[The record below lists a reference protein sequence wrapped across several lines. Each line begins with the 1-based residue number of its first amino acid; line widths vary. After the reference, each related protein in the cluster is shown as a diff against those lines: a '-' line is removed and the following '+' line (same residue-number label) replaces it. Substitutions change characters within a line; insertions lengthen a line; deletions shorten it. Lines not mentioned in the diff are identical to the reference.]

1 MKTPITPTL
10 LAALL
15 MVLVLPAPVAA
26 QDDLQQR
33 AERLA
38 RDALIVDG
46 HVDMPYRVYDEW
58 ADVSGAVP
66 GNDFDAPRARAGGL
80 NAPFMSIYLPAET
93 EITGEAKAIAD
104 RLIDLVE
111 AQVARAPETFGIATS
126 PAEVE
131 KLVAEGRIAL
141 PLGMENGAAIAGDLD
156 NLRHFHTRGIRYIT
170 LAHSKSNH
178 ISDSSY
184 DPVALWQGLSPFGEK
199 LVIEMNRLGVM
210 IDVSHISDQA
220 FRDVIETTKSP
231 VVATHSSARH
241 FTPGFERNA
250 SDETIEAIGKN
261 GGVVMINFG
270 SAFLTEEANQWQA
283 KFSAARASLTAQ
295 LGEADRDDPRVAAFS
310 EAYREQNPYPYAGVG
325 IVADHIER
333 VIDIAG
339 IDHVGL
345 GSDYDGVGDSLPEGL
360 KDASTYPNL
369 IAELL
374 RRGHSEADIRKIL
387 GENVMRVWREVEA
400 VAKTKL
406 TAL

>member
-1 MKTPITPTL
+1 MRIPK
-10 LAALL
+10 LASTALAL
-15 MVLVLPAPVAA
+15 TAIGLATTAVA

-38 RDALIVDG
+38 QDALIVDG

-58 ADVSGAVP
+58 ANVSGEVS

-93 EITGEAKAIAD
+93 EITGEATALAN

-111 AQVARAPETFGIATS
+111 AQVARAPDTFGIATS

-131 KLVAEGRIAL
+131 KLVADGKIAL

-156 NLRHFHTRGIRYIT
+156 NLRHFHARGIRYIT

-184 DPVALWQGLSPFGEK
+184 DPVALWQGLSPFGEE
-199 LVIEMNRLGVM
+199 LVAEMNRLGIM

-220 FRDVIETTKSP
+220 FRDVIEITRAP

-250 SDETIEAIGKN
+250 SDEIIEAIGNN
-261 GGVVMINFG
+261 GGVLMINFG
-270 SAFLTEEANQWQA
+270 SSFLSEEANQWQA
-283 KFSAARASLTAQ
+283 KFSAARDSLTAQ
-295 LGEADRDDPRVAAFS
+295 LGEAGRDDPRVAAFS
-310 EAYREQNPYPYAGVG
+310 EAYREQNPYPYADVD
-325 IVADHIER
+325 IVVDHIER
-333 VIDIAG
+333 VVEIAG
-339 IDHVGL
+339 IEHVGL

-369 IAELL
+369 ISELL
-374 RRGHSEADIRKIL
+374 RRGHSEGNIRKIL

-400 VAKTKL
+400 YSEAN
-406 TAL
+406 

>member
-1 MKTPITPTL
+1 MRFSKLISIAAGI
-10 LAALL
+10 AALAL
-15 MVLVLPAPVAA
+15 TWPVSG
-26 QDDLQQR
+26 QDNLQQR
-33 AERLA
+33 AHDIA
-38 RDALIVDG
+38 QDALIVDG

-58 ADVSGAVP
+58 ADVSGDVP

-80 NAPFMSIYLPAET
+80 NVPFMSIYLPAET
-93 EITGEAKAIAD
+93 EITGEATALAN

-111 AQVARAPETFGIATS
+111 AQVARAPDTFGIATS
-126 PAEVE
+126 PAKVE
-131 KLVAEGRIAL
+131 KLVADGKIAL

-156 NLRHFHTRGIRYIT
+156 NLRHFHARGIRYIT

-184 DPVALWQGLSPFGEK
+184 DPVALWQGLSPFGEE
-199 LVIEMNRLGVM
+199 LVAEMNRLGIM

-220 FRDVIETTKSP
+220 FRDVIEITRAP

-250 SDETIEAIGKN
+250 SDEIIEAIGKN

-270 SAFLTEEANQWQA
+270 SSFLSEEANQWQA
-283 KFSAARASLTAQ
+283 KFSAARDSLTAQ
-295 LGEADRDDPRVAAFS
+295 LGEAGRDDPRVAAFS
-310 EAYREQNPYPYAGVG
+310 EAYREQNPYPYADVD
-325 IVADHIER
+325 IVVDHIER
-333 VIDIAG
+333 VVEIAG
-339 IDHVGL
+339 IEHVGL

-369 IAELL
+369 ISELL
-374 RRGHSEADIRKIL
+374 RRGHSEGDIRKIL

-400 VAKTKL
+400 YSEAN
-406 TAL
+406 

>member
-1 MKTPITPTL
+1 MRIPK
-10 LAALL
+10 LASTALAL
-15 MVLVLPAPVAA
+15 TAIGLATTAVA

-38 RDALIVDG
+38 QDALIVDG

-58 ADVSGAVP
+58 ADVSGKVP
-66 GNDFDAPRARAGGL
+66 GNDFDAPRARSGGL

-93 EITGEAKAIAD
+93 EITGEATAIAN

-111 AQVARAPETFGIATS
+111 AQVARAPETFGIAKSTD
-126 PAEVE
+126 EVE
-131 KLVAEGRIAL
+131 RLVAEGRIAL

-156 NLRHFHTRGIRYIT
+156 NLRHFHARGIRYIT

-184 DPVALWQGLSPFGEK
+184 DPVALWQGLSPFGEE
-199 LVIEMNRLGVM
+199 LVAEMNKLGIMV
-210 IDVSHISDQA
+210 DVSHISDQA
-220 FRDVIETTKSP
+220 FRDVIEITKAP

-241 FTPGFERNA
+241 FTPGFERNV
-250 SDETIEAIGKN
+250 SDELIEAIGNN

-270 SAFLTEEANQWQA
+270 SSFLTEAANQWQA
-283 KFSAARASLTAQ
+283 KFSAARESLITQ
-295 LGEADRDDPRVAAFS
+295 LGDTGRDDPRVAAFS
-310 EAYREQNPYPYAGVG
+310 AAYREQNPYPYANVG

-333 VIDIAG
+333 VIEIAG

-400 VAKTKL
+400 YAE
-406 TAL
+406 AN

>member
-1 MKTPITPTL
+1 MKTNLIPTL
-10 LAALL
+10 LSTLVVAMALA
-15 MVLVLPAPVAA
+15 VPAAA
-26 QDDLQQR
+26 QDDVHQR
-33 AERLA
+33 AERMA

-46 HVDMPYRVYDEW
+46 HIDMPYQVYAEW
-58 ADVSGAVP
+58 ADVSGEVP
-66 GNDFDAPRARAGGL
+66 GNDFDAPRALAGGL
-80 NAPFMSIYLPAET
+80 NAPFMSIYLPPET
-93 EITGEAKAIAD
+93 EITGEAFALSN

-131 KLVAEGRIAL
+131 RLVAENRIAL

-156 NLRHFHTRGIRYIT
+156 KLAHFHARGIRYIT
-170 LAHSKSNH
+170 LAHSKANH

-184 DPVALWQGLSPFGEK
+184 DPVPRWQGLSPFGEE
-199 LVIEMNRLGVM
+199 LVREMNRLGVM
-210 IDVSHISDQA
+210 IDVSHITDQA
-220 FRDVIETTKSP
+220 FRDVIEITEAP

-250 SDETIEAIGKN
+250 SDEIIEAIGEN

-270 SAFLTEEANQWQA
+270 SAFLTAEANEWQS
-283 KFSAARASLTAQ
+283 KFSAARASLMEQ
-295 LGEADRDDPRVAAFS
+295 LGTSDSDHPRVAAFS
-310 EAYREQNPYPYAGVG
+310 DDYRIQNPYPYAKVAD
-325 IVADHIER
+325 VADHIER
-333 VIDIAG
+333 VIELAG

-374 RRGHSEADIRKIL
+374 RRGYSEADIRKIL
-387 GENVMRVWREVEA
+387 GGNVMRVWREVEDYA
-400 VAKTKL
+400 EAN
-406 TAL
+406 

>member
-1 MKTPITPTL
+1 MRFSKLISIAAGI
-10 LAALL
+10 AALAL
-15 MVLVLPAPVAA
+15 TWPVSG
-26 QDDLQQR
+26 QDNLQQR
-33 AERLA
+33 AHDIA
-38 RDALIVDG
+38 QDALIVDG

-58 ADVSGAVP
+58 ADVSGDVP

-80 NAPFMSIYLPAET
+80 NVPFMSIYLPAET
-93 EITGEAKAIAD
+93 EITGEATALAN

-111 AQVARAPETFGIATS
+111 AQVARAPDTFGIATS

-131 KLVAEGRIAL
+131 KLVAEGKIAL

-156 NLRHFHTRGIRYIT
+156 NLRHFHARGIRYIT

-184 DPVALWQGLSPFGEK
+184 DPVALWQGLSPFGEE
-199 LVIEMNRLGVM
+199 LVAEMNRLGIM

-220 FRDVIETTKSP
+220 FRDVIEITRAP

-250 SDETIEAIGKN
+250 SDEIIEAIGKN

-270 SAFLTEEANQWQA
+270 SSFLSEEANQWQA
-283 KFSAARASLTAQ
+283 KFSAARDSLTAQ
-295 LGEADRDDPRVAAFS
+295 LGEAGRDDPRVAAFS
-310 EAYREQNPYPYAGVG
+310 EAYREQNPYPYADVD
-325 IVADHIER
+325 IVVDHIER
-333 VIDIAG
+333 VVEIAG
-339 IDHVGL
+339 IEHVGL

-369 IAELL
+369 ISELL
-374 RRGHSEADIRKIL
+374 RRGHSEGNIRKIL

-400 VAKTKL
+400 YSEAN
-406 TAL
+406 

>member
-1 MKTPITPTL
+1 MKTTVIPSLLATL
-10 LAALL
+10 LLTLPVAA
-15 MVLVLPAPVAA
+15 AA

-33 AERLA
+33 AHDIA

-46 HVDMPYRVYDEW
+46 HIDMPYRVYDDW
-58 ADVSGAVP
+58 ADVSGDVP
-66 GNDFDAPRARAGGL
+66 DNDFDGPRARAGGL
-80 NAPFMSIYLPAET
+80 NAPFMSIYLPPET
-93 EITGEAKAIAD
+93 EISGEAFALAN

-111 AQVARAPETFGIATS
+111 AQVARAPDTFGIATS

-131 KLVAEGRIAL
+131 RLFAEGRIAL

-156 NLRHFHTRGIRYIT
+156 NLRHFHERGIRYIT

-184 DPVALWQGLSPFGEK
+184 DPVAMWQGLSPFGVE
-199 LVIEMNRLGVM
+199 LVREMNRLGIM

-220 FRDVIETTKSP
+220 FDDVIEVTQAP

-241 FTPGFERNA
+241 FTPGWERNA
-250 SDETIEAIGKN
+250 SDEIIGAIGNN
-261 GGVVMINFG
+261 GGIVMVNFG
-270 SAFLTEEANQWQA
+270 SAFLTTEANEWQA
-283 KFSAARASLTAQ
+283 KFSAARSNLMDQ
-295 LGEADRDDPRVAAFS
+295 LGTSDRDHPRVAAFTDD
-310 EAYREQNPYPYAGVG
+310 YRMQNPYPYADIG
-325 IVADHIER
+325 IVADHIEH
-333 VIDIAG
+333 VIEIAG

-374 RRGHSEADIRKIL
+374 RRGHPETDIRKIL
-387 GENVMRVWREVEA
+387 GDNLMRVWREVEA
-400 VAKTKL
+400 YAE
-406 TAL
+406 AN

>member
-15 MVLVLPAPVAA
+15 MALALPASVAA

-58 ADVSGAVP
+58 ADVSGEVP

-93 EITGEAKAIAD
+93 EISGEAFALAN

-131 KLVAEGRIAL
+131 RLVATGRIAL
-141 PLGMENGAAIAGDLD
+141 PLGMENGAAIAGDLG
-156 NLRHFHTRGIRYIT
+156 NLRHFHARGIRYIT
-170 LAHSKSNH
+170 LAHSRSNH

-184 DPVALWQGLSPFGEK
+184 DPVALWQGLSPFGEE
-199 LVIEMNRLGVM
+199 LVREMNRLGVM

-220 FRDVIETTKSP
+220 FDAVMELTTAP

-250 SDETIEAIGKN
+250 SDAIIEAIGVN

-270 SAFLTEEANQWQA
+270 SAFLTNEANQWQA
-283 KFSAARASLTAQ
+283 KFSEARAHLMGQ
-295 LGEADRDDPRVAAFS
+295 LGTDDRDHLQVTAYS
-310 EAYREQNPYPYAGVG
+310 EDYREQNPYPYADVG

-345 GSDYDGVGDSLPEGL
+345 GSDYDGVGDSLP
-360 KDASTYPNL
+360 
-369 IAELL
+369 
-374 RRGHSEADIRKIL
+374 
-387 GENVMRVWREVEA
+387 
-400 VAKTKL
+400 
-406 TAL
+406 

>member
-1 MKTPITPTL
+1 MRFSKLISIAAGI
-10 LAALL
+10 AALAL
-15 MVLVLPAPVAA
+15 TWPVSG
-26 QDDLQQR
+26 QDNLQQR
-33 AERLA
+33 AHDIA
-38 RDALIVDG
+38 QDALIVDG

-58 ADVSGAVP
+58 ADVSGDVP

-80 NAPFMSIYLPAET
+80 NVPFMSIYLPAET
-93 EITGEAKAIAD
+93 EITGEATALAN

-111 AQVARAPETFGIATS
+111 AQVARAPDTFGIATS

-131 KLVAEGRIAL
+131 KLVADGKIAL

-156 NLRHFHTRGIRYIT
+156 NLRHFHARGIRYIT

-184 DPVALWQGLSPFGEK
+184 DPVALWQGLSPFGEE
-199 LVIEMNRLGVM
+199 LVAAMNRLGIM

-220 FRDVIETTKSP
+220 FRDVIEITRAP

-250 SDETIEAIGKN
+250 SDEIIEAIGKN

-270 SAFLTEEANQWQA
+270 SSFLSEEANQWQA
-283 KFSAARASLTAQ
+283 KFSAARDSLTAQ
-295 LGEADRDDPRVAAFS
+295 LGEAGRDDPRVAAFS
-310 EAYREQNPYPYAGVG
+310 EAYREQNPYPYADVD
-325 IVADHIER
+325 IVVDHIER
-333 VIDIAG
+333 VVEIAG
-339 IDHVGL
+339 IEHVGL

-369 IAELL
+369 ISELL
-374 RRGHSEADIRKIL
+374 RRGHSEGDIRKIL

-400 VAKTKL
+400 YSEAN
-406 TAL
+406 

>member
-1 MKTPITPTL
+1 MTTPITRTLTATL
-10 LAALL
+10 LIALAL
-15 MVLVLPAPVAA
+15 AAPVAA

-38 RDALIVDG
+38 KDALIVDG
-46 HVDMPYRVYDEW
+46 HVDMPYRIYDEW
-58 ADVSGAVP
+58 ADVSGKVP

-93 EITGEAKAIAD
+93 EITGEAVAIAN

-111 AQVARAPETFGIATS
+111 AQAARAPETFGIATS

-131 KLVAEGRIAL
+131 RLVAEGRIAL

-156 NLRHFHTRGIRYIT
+156 NLRHFHARGIRYIT

-199 LVIEMNRLGVM
+199 LVAEMNRLGVM
-210 IDVSHISDQA
+210 VDVSHISDQA
-220 FRDVIETTKSP
+220 FFDVIGITTAP

-250 SDETIEAIGKN
+250 SDEIIRAIGEN

-270 SAFLTEEANQWQA
+270 SSFLTEAANQWQA
-283 KFSAARASLTAQ
+283 KFSAARTSLMAQ
-295 LGEADRDDPRVAAFS
+295 LGETGRDDPRVAAFS
-310 EAYREQNPYPYAGVG
+310 EAYREQNPYPYADVG

-369 IAELL
+369 VAELL
-374 RRGHSEADIRKIL
+374 RRDHSEADIRKIL
-387 GENVMRVWREVEA
+387 GENLMRVWREVEA
-400 VAKTKL
+400 IASGS
-406 TAL
+406 

>member
-1 MKTPITPTL
+1 MRFSKLISIAAGI
-10 LAALL
+10 AALAL
-15 MVLVLPAPVAA
+15 TWPVSG
-26 QDDLQQR
+26 QDNLQQR
-33 AERLA
+33 AHDIA
-38 RDALIVDG
+38 QDALIVDG

-58 ADVSGAVP
+58 ADVSGDVP

-80 NAPFMSIYLPAET
+80 NVPFMSIYLPAET
-93 EITGEAKAIAD
+93 EITGEATALAN

-111 AQVARAPETFGIATS
+111 AQVARAPDTFGIATS

-131 KLVAEGRIAL
+131 KLVAEGKIAL

-156 NLRHFHTRGIRYIT
+156 NLRHFHARGIRYIT

-184 DPVALWQGLSPFGEK
+184 DPVALWQGLSPFGEE
-199 LVIEMNRLGVM
+199 LVAAMNRLGIM

-220 FRDVIETTKSP
+220 FRDVIEITRAP

-250 SDETIEAIGKN
+250 SDEIIEAIGKN

-270 SAFLTEEANQWQA
+270 SSFLSEEANQWQA
-283 KFSAARASLTAQ
+283 KFSAARDSLTAQ
-295 LGEADRDDPRVAAFS
+295 LGEAGRDDPRVAAFS
-310 EAYREQNPYPYAGVG
+310 EAYREQNPYPYADVD
-325 IVADHIER
+325 IVVDHIER
-333 VIDIAG
+333 VVEIAG
-339 IDHVGL
+339 IEHVGL

-369 IAELL
+369 ISELL
-374 RRGHSEADIRKIL
+374 RRGHSEGNIRKIL

-400 VAKTKL
+400 YSEAN
-406 TAL
+406 

>member
-1 MKTPITPTL
+1 MKTNLIPTL
-10 LAALL
+10 LSALL
-15 MVLVLPAPVAA
+15 LTLALPTAA

-33 AERLA
+33 AEALA

-46 HVDMPYRVYDEW
+46 HVDMPYRVYSEW

-80 NAPFMSIYLPAET
+80 DAPFMSIYLPAET
-93 EITGEAKAIAD
+93 EISGEAFALAN

-131 KLVAEGRIAL
+131 RLVATGRIAL

-156 NLRHFHTRGIRYIT
+156 NLRHFHARGIRYIT

-184 DPVALWQGLSPFGEK
+184 DPVALWQGLSPFGEQ
-199 LVIEMNRLGVM
+199 LVREMNRLGVM

-220 FRDVIETTKSP
+220 FHDVIEVTTAP
-231 VVATHSSARH
+231 VVATHSSARR
-241 FTPGFERNA
+241 FTPDFERNA
-250 SDETIEAIGKN
+250 SDEIIEAIGDN

-270 SAFLTEEANQWQA
+270 SAFLTNEANQWQA
-283 KFSAARASLTAQ
+283 KFSEARAHLMGQ
-295 LGEADRDDPRVAAFS
+295 LGTDDRDHLQVTAFS
-310 EAYREQNPYPYAGVG
+310 EDYREQNPYPYADVG
-325 IVADHIER
+325 IVADHIEH
-333 VIDIAG
+333 VIEIAG

-374 RRGHSEADIRKIL
+374 RRGHTEADIRKIL
-387 GENVMRVWREVEA
+387 GGNVMRVWREVEGRA
-400 VAKTKL
+400 ERL
-406 TAL
+406 

>member
-1 MKTPITPTL
+1 MRIPK
-10 LAALL
+10 LASTALAL
-15 MVLVLPAPVAA
+15 TAIGLATTAVA

-38 RDALIVDG
+38 QDALIVDG

-58 ADVSGAVP
+58 ADVSGKVP
-66 GNDFDAPRARAGGL
+66 GNDFDAPRARSGGL

-93 EITGEAKAIAD
+93 EIIGEATAIAN

-111 AQVARAPETFGIATS
+111 AQVARAPETFGIAKSTD
-126 PAEVE
+126 EVE
-131 KLVAEGRIAL
+131 RLVAEGRIAL

-156 NLRHFHTRGIRYIT
+156 NLRHFHARGIRYIT

-184 DPVALWQGLSPFGEK
+184 DPVALWQGLSPFGEE
-199 LVIEMNRLGVM
+199 LVAEMNKLGIMV
-210 IDVSHISDQA
+210 DVSHISDQA
-220 FRDVIETTKSP
+220 FRDVIEITKAP

-241 FTPGFERNA
+241 FTPGFERNV
-250 SDETIEAIGKN
+250 SDELIEAIGNN

-270 SAFLTEEANQWQA
+270 SSFLTEAANQWQA
-283 KFSAARASLTAQ
+283 KFSAARESLITQ
-295 LGEADRDDPRVAAFS
+295 LGDTGRDDPRVAAFS
-310 EAYREQNPYPYAGVG
+310 AAYREQNPYPYANVG

-333 VIDIAG
+333 VIEIAG

-400 VAKTKL
+400 YAE
-406 TAL
+406 AN

>member
-1 MKTPITPTL
+1 MRFSKLISTAAGI
-10 LAALL
+10 AALAL
-15 MVLVLPAPVAA
+15 TSLAPA

-38 RDALIVDG
+38 QDALIVDG

-58 ADVSGAVP
+58 ADVSKDVP

-93 EITGEAKAIAD
+93 EITGEAKSIAN

-126 PAEVE
+126 PADVE
-131 KLVAEGRIAL
+131 RLVAEGRMAL

-156 NLRHFHTRGIRYIT
+156 NLRHFHARGIRYIT

-184 DPVALWQGLSPFGEK
+184 DPVALWQGLSPFGEE
-199 LVIEMNRLGVM
+199 LVAEMNRLGVM

-220 FRDVIETTKSP
+220 FRDVIEITEAP

-250 SDETIEAIGKN
+250 SDEIIEAIGEN

-270 SAFLTEEANQWQA
+270 SSFLSEQANQWQA
-283 KFSAARASLTAQ
+283 KFSAARESLMAQ
-295 LGEADRDDPRVAAFS
+295 LGAAGRDHPRVTSFS

-333 VIDIAG
+333 VIEIAG

-374 RRGHSEADIRKIL
+374 RRDHSEDDIRKIL

-400 VAKTKL
+400 YAQ
-406 TAL
+406 AN

>member
-1 MKTPITPTL
+1 MRFSKLISIAAGI
-10 LAALL
+10 AALAL
-15 MVLVLPAPVAA
+15 TWPVSG
-26 QDDLQQR
+26 QDNLQQR
-33 AERLA
+33 AHDIA
-38 RDALIVDG
+38 QDALIVDG

-58 ADVSGAVP
+58 ADVSGDVP

-80 NAPFMSIYLPAET
+80 NVPFMSIYLPAET
-93 EITGEAKAIAD
+93 EITGEATALAN

-111 AQVARAPETFGIATS
+111 AQVARAPDTFGIATS

-131 KLVAEGRIAL
+131 KLVADGKIAL

-156 NLRHFHTRGIRYIT
+156 NLRHFHARGIRYIT

-184 DPVALWQGLSPFGEK
+184 DPVALWQGLSPFGEE
-199 LVIEMNRLGVM
+199 LVAEMNRLGIM

-220 FRDVIETTKSP
+220 FRDVIEITRAP

-250 SDETIEAIGKN
+250 SDEIIEAIGKN

-270 SAFLTEEANQWQA
+270 SSFLSEEANQWQA
-283 KFSAARASLTAQ
+283 KFSAARDSLTAQ
-295 LGEADRDDPRVAAFS
+295 LGEAGRDDPRVAAFS
-310 EAYREQNPYPYAGVG
+310 EAYREQNPYPYADVD
-325 IVADHIER
+325 IVVDHIER
-333 VIDIAG
+333 VVEIAG
-339 IDHVGL
+339 IEHVGL

-369 IAELL
+369 ISELL
-374 RRGHSEADIRKIL
+374 RRGHSEGDIRKIL

-400 VAKTKL
+400 YSEAN
-406 TAL
+406 

>member
-1 MKTPITPTL
+1 MKTNLIPTL
-10 LAALL
+10 LSALL
-15 MVLVLPAPVAA
+15 LTLALPTAA

-33 AERLA
+33 AEALA

-46 HVDMPYRVYDEW
+46 HVDMPYRVYSEW

-80 NAPFMSIYLPAET
+80 DAPFMSIYLPAET
-93 EITGEAKAIAD
+93 EISGEAFALAN

-131 KLVAEGRIAL
+131 RLVATGRIAL
-141 PLGMENGAAIAGDLD
+141 PLGMENGSAIAGDLD
-156 NLRHFHTRGIRYIT
+156 NLRHFHARGIRYIT

-184 DPVALWQGLSPFGEK
+184 DPVALWQGLSPFGEQ
-199 LVIEMNRLGVM
+199 LVREMNRLGVM

-220 FRDVIETTKSP
+220 FHDVIEVTTAP
-231 VVATHSSARH
+231 VVATHSSARR
-241 FTPGFERNA
+241 FTPDFERNA
-250 SDETIEAIGKN
+250 SDEIIEAIGDN

-270 SAFLTEEANQWQA
+270 SAFLTNEANQWQA
-283 KFSAARASLTAQ
+283 KFSEARAHLMGQ
-295 LGEADRDDPRVAAFS
+295 LGTDDRDHLQVTAFS
-310 EAYREQNPYPYAGVG
+310 EDYREQNPYPYADVG
-325 IVADHIER
+325 IVADHIEH
-333 VIDIAG
+333 VIEIAG

-374 RRGHSEADIRKIL
+374 RRGHTEADIRKIL
-387 GENVMRVWREVEA
+387 GGNVMRVWREVEGRA
-400 VAKTKL
+400 ERL
-406 TAL
+406 

>member
-1 MKTPITPTL
+1 MRFSKLISIAAGI
-10 LAALL
+10 AALAL
-15 MVLVLPAPVAA
+15 TWPVSG
-26 QDDLQQR
+26 QDNLQQR
-33 AERLA
+33 AHDIA
-38 RDALIVDG
+38 QDALIVDG

-58 ADVSGAVP
+58 ADVSGDVP

-80 NAPFMSIYLPAET
+80 NVPFMSIYLPAET
-93 EITGEAKAIAD
+93 EITGEATALAN

-111 AQVARAPETFGIATS
+111 AQVARAPDTFGIATS

-131 KLVAEGRIAL
+131 KLVAEGKIAL

-156 NLRHFHTRGIRYIT
+156 NLRHFHARGIRYIT

-184 DPVALWQGLSPFGEK
+184 DPVALWQGLSPFGEE
-199 LVIEMNRLGVM
+199 LVAAMNRLGIM

-220 FRDVIETTKSP
+220 FRDVIEITRAP

-250 SDETIEAIGKN
+250 SDEIIEAIGKN

-270 SAFLTEEANQWQA
+270 SSFLSEEANQWQA
-283 KFSAARASLTAQ
+283 KFSAARDSLTAQ
-295 LGEADRDDPRVAAFS
+295 LGEAGRDDPRVAAFS
-310 EAYREQNPYPYAGVG
+310 EAYREQNPYPYADVD
-325 IVADHIER
+325 IVVDHIER
-333 VIDIAG
+333 VVEIAG
-339 IDHVGL
+339 IEHVGL

-369 IAELL
+369 ISELL
-374 RRGHSEADIRKIL
+374 RRGHSEGDIRKIL

-400 VAKTKL
+400 YSEAN
-406 TAL
+406 

>member
-1 MKTPITPTL
+1 MKSTLIATL
-10 LAALL
+10 LTSLLLALA
-15 MVLVLPAPVAA
+15 LPTAA

-33 AERLA
+33 AEALA

-46 HVDMPYRVYDEW
+46 HIDMPYRVYDEW

-80 NAPFMSIYLPAET
+80 DAPFMSIYLPAET
-93 EITGEAKAIAD
+93 EISGEAFALAN

-126 PAEVE
+126 PAGIER
-131 KLVAEGRIAL
+131 LVAAGRIAL

-156 NLRHFHTRGIRYIT
+156 NLRHFHARGIRYVT

-184 DPVALWQGLSPFGEK
+184 DPVALWQGLSPFGEE
-199 LVIEMNRLGVM
+199 LVAEMNRLGVM
-210 IDVSHISDQA
+210 IDVSHVSDAA
-220 FRDVIETTKSP
+220 FRDVIEITKAP

-250 SDETIEAIGKN
+250 SDAIIEAIGEN

-270 SAFLTEEANQWQA
+270 SAFLTNEANQWQA
-283 KFSAARASLTAQ
+283 KFSAARESLMAQ
-295 LGEADRDDPRVAAFS
+295 LGAADRDHPRVSEFS
-310 EAYREQNPYPYAGVG
+310 EAYREQNPYPYADVG
-325 IVADHIER
+325 IVADHIEH
-333 VIDIAG
+333 VIEIAG

-360 KDASTYPNL
+360 KDAATYPNL

-374 RRGHSEADIRKIL
+374 RRGHTQADIRKIL
-387 GENVMRVWREVEA
+387 GGNVMRVWREVET
-400 VAKTKL
+400 VAEQL
-406 TAL
+406 

>member
-1 MKTPITPTL
+1 MRFSKLISIAAGI
-10 LAALL
+10 AALAL
-15 MVLVLPAPVAA
+15 TWPVSG
-26 QDDLQQR
+26 QDNLQQR
-33 AERLA
+33 AHDIA
-38 RDALIVDG
+38 QDALIVDG

-58 ADVSGAVP
+58 ADVSGDVP

-80 NAPFMSIYLPAET
+80 NVPFMSIYLPAET
-93 EITGEAKAIAD
+93 EITGEATALAN

-111 AQVARAPETFGIATS
+111 AQVARAPDTFGIATS

-131 KLVAEGRIAL
+131 KLVAEGKIAL

-156 NLRHFHTRGIRYIT
+156 NLRHFHARGIRYIT

-184 DPVALWQGLSPFGEK
+184 DPVALWQGLSPFGEE
-199 LVIEMNRLGVM
+199 LVAAMNRLGIM

-220 FRDVIETTKSP
+220 FRDVIEITRAP

-250 SDETIEAIGKN
+250 SDEIIEAIGKN

-270 SAFLTEEANQWQA
+270 SSFLSEEANQWQA
-283 KFSAARASLTAQ
+283 KFSAARDSLTAQ
-295 LGEADRDDPRVAAFS
+295 LGEAGRDDPRVAAFS
-310 EAYREQNPYPYAGVG
+310 EAYREQNPYPYADVD
-325 IVADHIER
+325 IVVDHIER
-333 VIDIAG
+333 VVEIAG
-339 IDHVGL
+339 IEHVGL

-374 RRGHSEADIRKIL
+374 RRGHSEGDIRKIL

-400 VAKTKL
+400 YSEAN
-406 TAL
+406 

>member
-1 MKTPITPTL
+1 MRFSMLISIAAGI
-10 LAALL
+10 AAL
-15 MVLVLPAPVAA
+15 VLTSLAFA

-33 AERLA
+33 ARQLA
-38 RDALIVDG
+38 QDALIIDG

-58 ADVSGAVP
+58 ADVSGDVP

-93 EITGEAKAIAD
+93 EITGEAKAIAN

-126 PAEVE
+126 PSEVE
-131 KLVAEGRIAL
+131 ALVAEGKIAL

-156 NLRHFHTRGIRYIT
+156 NLRHFHGRGIRYIT

-184 DPVALWQGLSPFGEK
+184 DPVALWQGLSPFGEA
-199 LVIEMNRLGVM
+199 LVAEMNRLGVM
-210 IDVSHISDQA
+210 IDVSHISDEA
-220 FRDVIETTKSP
+220 FRDVIEITGAP

-250 SDETIEAIGKN
+250 SDEIIEAIGEN

-270 SAFLTEEANQWQA
+270 SSFLTEQANQWQA
-283 KFSAARASLTAQ
+283 KFSAARESLMAQ
-295 LGEADRDDPRVAAFS
+295 LGADDRDHPRVSAFS
-310 EAYREQNPYPYAGVG
+310 EAYREQNPYPYADVA

-374 RRGHSEADIRKIL
+374 RRGHSEEHIRKIL
-387 GENVMRVWREVEA
+387 GGNVMRVWREVEA
-400 VAKTKL
+400 YAE
-406 TAL
+406 AN

>member
-1 MKTPITPTL
+1 MKTNLIPTL
-10 LAALL
+10 LSALL
-15 MVLVLPAPVAA
+15 LPLALPTAA

-33 AERLA
+33 AEALA

-46 HVDMPYRVYDEW
+46 HVDMPYRVYSEW

-80 NAPFMSIYLPAET
+80 DAPFMSIYLPAET
-93 EITGEAKAIAD
+93 EISGEAFALAN

-131 KLVAEGRIAL
+131 RLVATGRIAL

-156 NLRHFHTRGIRYIT
+156 NLRHFHARGIRYIT

-184 DPVALWQGLSPFGEK
+184 DPVALWQGLSPFGEQ
-199 LVIEMNRLGVM
+199 LVREMNRLGVM

-220 FRDVIETTKSP
+220 FHDVIEVTTAP
-231 VVATHSSARH
+231 VVATHSSARR
-241 FTPGFERNA
+241 FTPDFERNA
-250 SDETIEAIGKN
+250 SDEIIEAIGDN

-270 SAFLTEEANQWQA
+270 SAFLTNEANQWQA
-283 KFSAARASLTAQ
+283 KFSEARAHLMGQ
-295 LGEADRDDPRVAAFS
+295 LGTDDRDHLQVTAFS
-310 EAYREQNPYPYAGVG
+310 EDYREQNPYPYADVG
-325 IVADHIER
+325 IVADHIEH
-333 VIDIAG
+333 VIEIAG

-374 RRGHSEADIRKIL
+374 RRGHTEADIRKIL
-387 GENVMRVWREVEA
+387 GGNVMRVWREVEGRA
-400 VAKTKL
+400 ERL
-406 TAL
+406 

>member
-1 MKTPITPTL
+1 MRFSKLISIAAGI
-10 LAALL
+10 AALAL
-15 MVLVLPAPVAA
+15 TWPVSG
-26 QDDLQQR
+26 QDNLQQR
-33 AERLA
+33 AHDIA
-38 RDALIVDG
+38 QDALIVDG

-58 ADVSGAVP
+58 ADVSGDVP

-80 NAPFMSIYLPAET
+80 NVPFMSIYLPAET
-93 EITGEAKAIAD
+93 EITGEATALAN

-111 AQVARAPETFGIATS
+111 AQVARAPDTFGIATS

-131 KLVAEGRIAL
+131 KLVAEGKIAL

-156 NLRHFHTRGIRYIT
+156 NLRHFHARGIRYIT

-184 DPVALWQGLSPFGEK
+184 DPVALWQGLSPFGEE
-199 LVIEMNRLGVM
+199 LVAEMNRLGIM

-220 FRDVIETTKSP
+220 FRDVIEITRAP

-250 SDETIEAIGKN
+250 SDEIIEAIGKN

-270 SAFLTEEANQWQA
+270 SSFLSEEANQWQA
-283 KFSAARASLTAQ
+283 KFSAARDSLTAQ
-295 LGEADRDDPRVAAFS
+295 LGEAGRDDPRVAAFS
-310 EAYREQNPYPYAGVG
+310 EAYREQNPYPYADVD
-325 IVADHIER
+325 IVVDHIER
-333 VIDIAG
+333 VVEIAG
-339 IDHVGL
+339 IEHVGL

-374 RRGHSEADIRKIL
+374 RRGHSEGNIRKIL

-400 VAKTKL
+400 YSEAN
-406 TAL
+406 

>member
-1 MKTPITPTL
+1 MGGSQNLTYK
-10 LAALL
+10 A
-15 MVLVLPAPVAA
+15 MG
-26 QDDLQQR
+26 
-33 AERLA
+33 
-38 RDALIVDG
+38 DG
-46 HVDMPYRVYDEW
+46 LTFL
-58 ADVSGAVP
+58 SSQ
-66 GNDFDAPRARAGGL
+66 L
-80 NAPFMSIYLPAET
+80 TAET
-93 EITGEAKAIAD
+93 EITGEATALAN

-111 AQVARAPETFGIATS
+111 AQVARAPDTFGIATS

-156 NLRHFHTRGIRYIT
+156 NLRHFHARGIRYIT

-184 DPVALWQGLSPFGEK
+184 DPVALWQGLSPFGEE
-199 LVIEMNRLGVM
+199 LVAEMNRLGVM

-220 FRDVIETTKSP
+220 FRDVIEITQAP

-250 SDETIEAIGKN
+250 SDEIIEAIGEN

-270 SAFLTEEANQWQA
+270 SSFLSEQANQWQS
-283 KFSAARASLTAQ
+283 KFSAARESLMAQ
-295 LGEADRDDPRVAAFS
+295 LGEAGRDDPRVASFN
-310 EAYREQNPYPYAGVG
+310 EAYREQNPYPYADVG

-333 VIDIAG
+333 VIEIAG

-369 IAELL
+369 VAELL
-374 RRGHSEADIRKIL
+374 RRGHSEEDIRKIL

-400 VAKTKL
+400 YAQ
-406 TAL
+406 AN

>member
-1 MKTPITPTL
+1 MRFSTL
-10 LAALL
+10 ISTAAGI
-15 MVLVLPAPVAA
+15 VALVLTPLAFA

-33 AERLA
+33 AQRLA

-58 ADVSGAVP
+58 ADVSGDVP

-80 NAPFMSIYLPAET
+80 DAPFMSIYLPAET
-93 EITGEAKAIAD
+93 EITGEATALAN

-111 AQVARAPETFGIATS
+111 AQVARAPDTFGIATS

-156 NLRHFHTRGIRYIT
+156 NLRHFHARGIRYIT

-184 DPVALWQGLSPFGEK
+184 DPVALWQGLSPFGEE
-199 LVIEMNRLGVM
+199 LIAEMNRLGVM
-210 IDVSHISDQA
+210 IDVSHISDEA
-220 FRDVIETTKSP
+220 FRDVIEITGAP

-250 SDETIEAIGKN
+250 SDEIIEAIGEN

-270 SAFLTEEANQWQA
+270 SSFLSEQANQWQT
-283 KFSAARASLTAQ
+283 KFSAARESLMAQ
-295 LGEADRDDPRVAAFS
+295 LGAADSDHPRVSAFS
-310 EAYREQNPYPYAGVG
+310 KAYREQNPYPYADVG
-325 IVADHIER
+325 IVVDHIER
-333 VIDIAG
+333 VIEIAG
-339 IDHVGL
+339 IDHAGL

-369 IAELL
+369 VAELL
-374 RRGHSEADIRKIL
+374 RRGHSEQDIRKIL
-387 GENVMRVWREVEA
+387 GGNVMRVWREVEA
-400 VAKTKL
+400 VAEQP
-406 TAL
+406 

>member
-1 MKTPITPTL
+1 MRFSKLISIAAGI
-10 LAALL
+10 AALAL
-15 MVLVLPAPVAA
+15 TWPVSG
-26 QDDLQQR
+26 QDNLQQR
-33 AERLA
+33 AHDIA
-38 RDALIVDG
+38 QDALIVDG

-58 ADVSGAVP
+58 ADVSGDVP

-80 NAPFMSIYLPAET
+80 NVPFMSIYLPAET
-93 EITGEAKAIAD
+93 EITGEATALAN

-111 AQVARAPETFGIATS
+111 AQVARAPDTFGIATS

-131 KLVAEGRIAL
+131 KLVAEGKIAL

-156 NLRHFHTRGIRYIT
+156 NLRHFHARGIRYIT

-184 DPVALWQGLSPFGEK
+184 DPVALWQGLSPFGEE
-199 LVIEMNRLGVM
+199 LVAAMNRLGIM

-220 FRDVIETTKSP
+220 FRDVIEITRAP

-250 SDETIEAIGKN
+250 SDEIIEAIGNN
-261 GGVVMINFG
+261 GGVLMINFG
-270 SAFLTEEANQWQA
+270 SSFLSEEANQWQA
-283 KFSAARASLTAQ
+283 KFSAARDSLTAQ
-295 LGEADRDDPRVAAFS
+295 LGEAGRDDPRVAAFS
-310 EAYREQNPYPYAGVG
+310 EAYREQNPYPYADVD
-325 IVADHIER
+325 IVVDHIER
-333 VIDIAG
+333 VVEIAG
-339 IDHVGL
+339 IEHVGL

-369 IAELL
+369 ISELL
-374 RRGHSEADIRKIL
+374 RRGHSEGNIRKIL

-400 VAKTKL
+400 YSEAN
-406 TAL
+406 

>member
-15 MVLVLPAPVAA
+15 MILVLPAPVAA

-58 ADVSGAVP
+58 ANVSGEVS

-93 EITGEAKAIAD
+93 EITGEATALAN

-126 PAEVE
+126 PADVAR
-131 KLVAEGRIAL
+131 LVAEGRIAL

-156 NLRHFHTRGIRYIT
+156 NLRHFHARGIRYIT

-184 DPVALWQGLSPFGEK
+184 DSVALWQGLSPFGEE
-199 LVIEMNRLGVM
+199 LVAEMNKLGIMV
-210 IDVSHISDQA
+210 DVSHISDQA
-220 FRDVIETTKSP
+220 FRDVIEITNTP

-250 SDETIEAIGKN
+250 SDEIIEAIGEN

-270 SAFLTEEANQWQA
+270 SSFLTAAANQWQA
-283 KFSAARASLTAQ
+283 KFSAAREGLMAQ
-295 LGEADRDDPRVAAFS
+295 LGAADRDHPRISAFS
-310 EAYREQNPYPYAGVG
+310 EAYREQNPYPYADVG

-333 VIDIAG
+333 VIEIAG

-345 GSDYDGVGDSLPEGL
+345 GSDYDGVGDSLPKGL

-374 RRGHSEADIRKIL
+374 RRGHSEESIRKIL
-387 GENVMRVWREVEA
+387 GENVMRVWREVA
-400 VAKTKL
+400 TYAG
-406 TAL
+406 AS

>member
-1 MKTPITPTL
+1 MTPTL

-15 MVLVLPAPVAA
+15 MALALPASVAA

-58 ADVSGAVP
+58 ADVSGEVP

-93 EITGEAKAIAD
+93 EISGEAFALAN

-131 KLVAEGRIAL
+131 RLVATGRIAL
-141 PLGMENGAAIAGDLD
+141 PLGMENGAAIAGDLG
-156 NLRHFHTRGIRYIT
+156 NLRHFHARGIRYIT
-170 LAHSKSNH
+170 LAHSRSNH

-184 DPVALWQGLSPFGEK
+184 DPVALWQGLSPFGEE
-199 LVIEMNRLGVM
+199 LVREMNRLGVM

-220 FRDVIETTKSP
+220 FDAVMELTTAP

-250 SDETIEAIGKN
+250 SDAIIEAIGVN

-270 SAFLTEEANQWQA
+270 SAFLTNEANQWQA
-283 KFSAARASLTAQ
+283 KFSEARAHLMGQ
-295 LGEADRDDPRVAAFS
+295 LGTDDRDHLQVTAYS
-310 EAYREQNPYPYAGVG
+310 EDYREQNPYPYADVG

-345 GSDYDGVGDSLPEGL
+345 GSDYDGVGDSLPDGL

-369 IAELL
+369 IAELF
-374 RRGHSEADIRKIL
+374 RRGHSEEDIRKIL
-387 GENVMRVWREVEA
+387 GGNVMRVWRE
-400 VAKTKL
+400 
-406 TAL
+406 

>member
-1 MKTPITPTL
+1 MRIYKLHSIAAWLAVL
-10 LAALL
+10 LATIG
-15 MVLVLPAPVAA
+15 LVMTAAA
-26 QDDLQQR
+26 QDDPQQR
-33 AERLA
+33 AAQLA
-38 RDALIVDG
+38 QDALIVDG

-58 ADVSGAVP
+58 ADVSGEVP

-93 EITGEAKAIAD
+93 EITGEATAIAN

-111 AQVARAPETFGIATS
+111 AQVARSPETFGIATS
-126 PAEVE
+126 PSEVE
-131 KLVAEGRIAL
+131 KLVDEGRIAL

-156 NLRHFHTRGIRYIT
+156 NLRHFHARGIRYIT

-184 DPVALWQGLSPFGEK
+184 DPVALWQGLSPFGEE
-199 LVIEMNRLGVM
+199 LIPEMNRLGVI

-220 FRDVIETTKSP
+220 FRDVIEITEAP

-250 SDETIEAIGKN
+250 SDEIIRAIGEN

-283 KFSAARASLTAQ
+283 KFSAARDSLMVQ
-295 LGEADRDDPRVAAFS
+295 LGDADRDHPRVTAFS
-310 EAYREQNPYPYAGVG
+310 DAYREQNPYPYADVG
-325 IVADHIER
+325 LVADHIER
-333 VIDIAG
+333 VIDITG

-369 IAELL
+369 VAELL
-374 RRGHSEADIRKIL
+374 RRGHSEADIRKVL

-400 VAKTKL
+400 YA
-406 TAL
+406 AAN

>member
-1 MKTPITPTL
+1 MRFSKLISIAAGF
-10 LAALL
+10 AALAL
-15 MVLVLPAPVAA
+15 AWPVSA
-26 QDDLQQR
+26 QNDLQQR
-33 AERLA
+33 AHDLA
-38 RDALIVDG
+38 QDALIVDG

-58 ADVSGAVP
+58 ADVSGEVP

-93 EITGEAKAIAD
+93 EITGEAKAIAN

-111 AQVARAPETFGIATS
+111 AQVARAPDTFGIATS
-126 PAEVE
+126 PADVE
-131 KLVAEGRIAL
+131 KLVADGKIAL

-156 NLRHFHTRGIRYIT
+156 NLRHFHARGIRYIT

-184 DPVALWQGLSPFGEK
+184 DPVALWQGLSPFGEE
-199 LVIEMNRLGVM
+199 LVAEMNRLGIM

-220 FRDVIETTKSP
+220 FRDVIEITRAP

-250 SDETIEAIGKN
+250 SDEIIEAIGKN

-270 SAFLTEEANQWQA
+270 SSFLSEEANQWQA
-283 KFSAARASLTAQ
+283 KFSAARDSLTAQ
-295 LGEADRDDPRVAAFS
+295 LGEAGRDDPRVAAFS
-310 EAYREQNPYPYAGVG
+310 EAYREQNPYPYADVD
-325 IVADHIER
+325 IVVDHIER
-333 VIDIAG
+333 VVEIAG
-339 IDHVGL
+339 IEHVGL

-360 KDASTYPNL
+360 KDASTYPNV
-369 IAELL
+369 ISELL
-374 RRGHSEADIRKIL
+374 RRGHSEGNIRKIL

-400 VAKTKL
+400 YSEAN
-406 TAL
+406 